1 MKNFVLFLVIIF
13 ANSLFAQQNMS
24 NSSKIALNS
33 DVDLL
38 LSNQNTSHALI
49 LVNSLANDSV
59 CAANHIIVNSKLG
72 NIWSIQFNS
81 NNANSLSK
89 LSFISYIELA
99 TKTTATRLK
108 NDIERTFT
116 KVDKVQNGLTNGLP
130 LNYTG
135 KGVVVGI
142 VDIGFQGNNPT
153 FFDNQ
158 GKNTRVVKLWEQSNK
173 NGTPPNGYSYGTEYK
188 DSTSIIN
195 SNDKDGSHG
204 THVVGI
210 AAGSGFSTPNFQYRG
225 MAPQADIV
233 LVSIKYANDTL
244 GGSALGDYIV
254 ANPTIID
261 AYKYIFDYAQSV
273 GKPAVINLSWGMHT
287 GPHDGTSLFDK
298 ATEQLIGK
306 GKVLVGAN
314 GNDGDNPMH
323 WNYAFNSDTAKTLA
337 IENNRQ
343 NRISENIYTDF
354 WGSKN
359 TSFKLKV
366 SIIDTNMNLIAET
379 PFVSSLSNTSNN
391 FNILADSN
399 NFKISLTCANSN
411 ALNQKPNITI
421 MANQPNTKKYII
433 SLSITSSNS
442 IVHGW
447 NSGAAKTWTS
457 GSFRNKVGKFDFSNT
472 YTAGNTDYTNSENG
486 GTSTAVISVGA
497 LAARSAYINVKG
509 KLQNDSSYVLP
520 GNITKFSSKGPTAD
534 GRIKP
539 DISAPGFDVPSA
551 INNTQF
557 ESWMLDR
564 TVLKTAF
571 RGDTNYWTTFNGTS
585 MASPHVCG
593 IVALILQANPN
604 LTALQIRTILNTTAT
619 INSNTGS
626 VPNNQ
631 YGYGIINAYEAIK
644 SALQYAGINAFN
656 KNQNVVIFPNPANS
670 FLNIQTDG
678 LYIFTIYSTDGK
690 EISTNS
696 LENLNNSINIDGLLK
711 GIYIIKILKDNQLYV
726 FKFIKY

>member
-1 MKNFVLFLVIIF
+1 M
-13 ANSLFAQQNMS
+13 
-24 NSSKIALNS
+24 
-33 DVDLL
+33 
-38 LSNQNTSHALI
+38 
-49 LVNSLANDSV
+49 
-59 CAANHIIVNSKLG
+59 
-72 NIWSIQFNS
+72 
-81 NNANSLSK
+81 
-89 LSFISYIELA
+89 
-99 TKTTATRLK
+99 
-108 NDIERTFT
+108 
-116 KVDKVQNGLTNGLP
+116 
-130 LNYTG
+130 
-135 KGVVVGI
+135 
-142 VDIGFQGNNPT
+142 
-153 FFDNQ
+153 
-158 GKNTRVVKLWEQSNK
+158 
-173 NGTPPNGYSYGTEYK
+173 
-188 DSTSIIN
+188 
-195 SNDKDGSHG
+195 
-204 THVVGI
+204 
-210 AAGSGFSTPNFQYRG
+210 
-225 MAPQADIV
+225 
-233 LVSIKYANDTL
+233 
-244 GGSALGDYIV
+244 
-254 ANPTIID
+254 
-261 AYKYIFDYAQSV
+261 
-273 GKPAVINLSWGMHT
+273 
-287 GPHDGTSLFDK
+287 
-298 ATEQLIGK
+298 
-306 GKVLVGAN
+306 
-314 GNDGDNPMH
+314 
-323 WNYAFNSDTAKTLA
+323 
-337 IENNRQ
+337 
-343 NRISENIYTDF
+343 
-354 WGSKN
+354 
-359 TSFKLKV
+359 
-366 SIIDTNMNLIAET
+366 
-379 PFVSSLSNTSNN
+379 
-391 FNILADSN
+391 
-399 NFKISLTCANSN
+399 
-411 ALNQKPNITI
+411 
-421 MANQPNTKKYII
+421 
-433 SLSITSSNS
+433 
-442 IVHGW
+442 
-447 NSGAAKTWTS
+447 
-457 GSFRNKVGKFDFSNT
+457 GKFDFSNT